1 MTSIRTIVRR
11 RISNAEVAGNL
22 RMEMLAVGDH

>member
-11 RISNAEVAGNL
+11 KVGNAEVAGNS
-22 RMEMLAVGDH
+22 RMEMLVVGDC